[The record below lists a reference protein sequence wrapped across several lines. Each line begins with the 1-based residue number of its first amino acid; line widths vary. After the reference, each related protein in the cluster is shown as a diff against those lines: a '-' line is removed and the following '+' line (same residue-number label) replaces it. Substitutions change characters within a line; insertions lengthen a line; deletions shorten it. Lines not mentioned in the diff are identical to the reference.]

1 MKIIVG
7 IDVSKATLDAFSNGK
22 TRQFTNTPAGF
33 RQLVH
38 WAKAA
43 QGFVMEATGGYH
55 VALVDFLYASGKDV
69 FVVNPRWASHFAKAL
84 GFCHKT
90 DRLDAQVLAMFAQRN
105 ELPKYVPP
113 REQERRLKRLARH
126 RESLVGAASTVK
138 QRLKEPILDALEIR
152 QLKAQGKLL
161 AEQIAQVEKE
171 LLKVIAEDET
181 FSSSYAFLRT
191 VPGFGPITAILVLAE
206 GGDMNRFE
214 NAKQFAS
221 FAGVHPKLCQSG
233 TSIHAKPRMSKAGQ
247 SPLRK
252 AVYMSSLAAIRKE
265 GPCQALFMRLVKSG
279 HSRKSALGAV
289 MHKQV
294 RIAFGVVKRNRP
306 FSYEKTDLTKL

>member
-7 IDVSKATLDAFSNGK
+7 IDVSKATLDAFSSGK
-22 TRQFTNTPAGF
+22 TRQFPNTPAGF
-33 RQLVH
+33 KQLVQ
-38 WAKAA
+38 WAKTA
-43 QGFVMEATGGYH
+43 QVFVMEATGGYH
-55 VALVDFLYASGKDV
+55 VALADFLHASGKEV
-69 FVVNPRWASHFAKAL
+69 SVVNPRWASHYARAL

-90 DRLDAQVLAMFAQRN
+90 DHLDAQVLALFAQRN
-105 ELPKYVPP
+105 ELPSYVPP
-113 REQERRLKRLARH
+113 RQQERRLKRLARH
-126 RESLVGAASTVK
+126 RESLVGTASTVK
-138 QRLKEPILDALEIR
+138 QRLREPILDEFEIR
-152 QLKAQGKLL
+152 QLKAQGALL
-161 AEQIAQVEKE
+161 AQQINQVEKE
-171 LLKVIAEDET
+171 LLTVVAQDEI

-191 VPGFGPITAILVLAE
+191 VPGLGPITAILILAE
-206 GGDMNRFE
+206 GGDLRRFQ

-252 AVYMSSLAAIRKE
+252 AMYMSSLAAVRKE
-265 GPCQALFMRLVKSG
+265 GPCQALYVRLIKSG

-294 RIAFGVVKRNRP
+294 RIAFGVVKRQSP
-306 FSYEKTDLTKL
+306 FSYEKTDLTKP